1 MMKTPH
7 KFITLLSGAV
17 LLASSGFAQTVA
29 TDPVGY
35 VTTTVEAYSDAV
47 ISPVMARP
55 ASFVGT
61 ISSVDDGDTITLSGT
76 PNFTVDEFAPSD
88 SSGNNSFYV
97 QFTSGDREG
106 LWAIVSANTSSSLD
120 LTFVNQDLGSVVG
133 DQVLAGDGVEIIPF
147 WTPAT
152 LFPDADVAN
161 LSELLVF
168 SRTVAGIN
176 LSASATYVSFDTFGW
191 YNGGTLVDNLPI
203 YPDESMIFRNK
214 SGSPQQLIQRGKVPM
229 SAFRTVLALV
239 ADGTTQDLRLTSGL
253 PVDVTLQEFADLG
266 ASGNGDQI
274 LIFDNTLP
282 GENKSA
288 SITVTYFDGFGWY
301 NGGTPMNAHVI
312 AAGEGIVYRKQGSN
326 SSEVVLDFKPSYQ

>member
-1 MMKTPH
+1 
-7 KFITLLSGAV
+7 
-17 LLASSGFAQTVA
+17 VA

-35 VTTTVEAYSDAV
+35 VTLTVEAYSDAV
-47 ISPVMARP
+47 VSPVMARP

-61 ISSVDDGDTITLSGT
+61 ISSVDDEDTITLSGT

-203 YPDESMIFRNK
+203 YPDES
-214 SGSPQQLIQRGKVPM
+214 
-229 SAFRTVLALV
+229 
-239 ADGTTQDLRLTSGL
+239 
-253 PVDVTLQEFADLG
+253 
-266 ASGNGDQI
+266 
-274 LIFDNTLP
+274 
-282 GENKSA
+282 
-288 SITVTYFDGFGWY
+288 
-301 NGGTPMNAHVI
+301 
-312 AAGEGIVYRKQGSN
+312 
-326 SSEVVLDFKPSYQ
+326 